1 MKVGFIG
8 LGNMGNP
15 MAANVLKAGHS
26 MTVYDLRREIGR
38 NLEEAGAKWA
48 VSPKDVAAQSE
59 VVLSSLPGPPEVE
72 AVVLGENGVFAGLGK
87 GAAYIDMSTNSPT
100 TTRKIAEIGAAQGFH
115 VLDAPVTGGVP
126 RARDATLTVFVGGE
140 EVDFERF
147 QPLLSKIGKNVFHMG
162 PIGCGNVTKLVN
174 NMMAFINLMGAC
186 EGLAIGA
193 KAGVDPQVLLDAIK
207 TGSGNSLILEFGMQ
221 AFLRGEA
228 ALGFATALATKDIHL
243 AIELGKEVKVPAE
256 VGPLAETLLTR
267 FRDAG
272 HGQDDLLALVRDF
285 VQRSGVTM
293 AGKK

>member
-1 MKVGFIG
+1 MRVGFIG

-26 MTVYDLRREIGR
+26 LTVYDLRREIGR

-48 VSPKDVAAQSE
+48 ASPKDVAAQSE

-72 AVVLGENGVFAGLGK
+72 AVVLGEDGVFAGLGK

-100 TTRKIAEIGAAQGFH
+100 TTRKIAEVGAAQGFH

-140 EVDFERF
+140 KADFERF

-186 EGLAIGA
+186 EGLAIGT

-221 AFLRGEA
+221 AFLKGEA
-228 ALGFATALATKDIHL
+228 ALGFATVLATKDIHL
-243 AIELGKEVKVPAE
+243 AVELGKEVSVPAE
-256 VGPLAETLLTR
+256 VGPLVEAAITR

-272 HGQDDLLALVRDF
+272 HGQDDLLAVVRDF
-285 VQRSGVTM
+285 IQRSGVTM